1 MTALAPSRSGRAG
14 PRSLAHHS
22 EAGRLSEDIAFGT
35 FDSPVGTVLI
45 GLTARGIRYLAL
57 GDSAAHLER
66 GLRAAM
72 PWASFSSGLKLPAPW
87 RDEIVRRLRGA
98 TPRLDLPLHTAG
110 TPFEESVWAALRR
123 IPHGEQRSYQ
133 QVATAVGRPTASR
146 AVAQACAHNNVAVLI
161 PCHRVVRQT
170 GELGGYRWGVERKQ
184 VLLDAERAAAE
195 TSRPADA

>member
-1 MTALAPSRSGRAG
+1 M
-14 PRSLAHHS
+14 AHP
-22 EAGRLSEDIAFGT
+22 AATGRLSEDIAYGT
-35 FDSPVGTVLI
+35 FDSPVGTVLL

-57 GDSAAHLER
+57 GDSSAELER
-66 GLRAAM
+66 GLRSSL
-72 PWASFSSGLKLPAPW
+72 PWASFSRNVKVPAPW

-98 TPRLDLPLHTAG
+98 PPRVDLPLHTDG

-123 IPHGEQRSYQ
+123 IPHGELRSYQ
-133 QVATAVGRPTASR
+133 QIAAAVGRPTASR

-161 PCHRVVRQT
+161 PCHRVVRQS

-184 VLLDAERAAAE
+184 ALLDAERAAAE